1 MDESL
6 AARWAETDEYITNI
20 MNRCIILNWDTLWF
34 LSRIDFVY
42 LAEEAAK
49 RPSSTDSIAHI
60 RVIIR

>member
-6 AARWAETDEYITNI
+6 AARWAETDEYITHI
-20 MNRCIILNWDTLWF
+20 MNRCIILNWETLCF
-34 LSRIDFVY
+34 LSRIDFIY

-49 RPSSTDSIAHI
+49 RPPSTDLITHI